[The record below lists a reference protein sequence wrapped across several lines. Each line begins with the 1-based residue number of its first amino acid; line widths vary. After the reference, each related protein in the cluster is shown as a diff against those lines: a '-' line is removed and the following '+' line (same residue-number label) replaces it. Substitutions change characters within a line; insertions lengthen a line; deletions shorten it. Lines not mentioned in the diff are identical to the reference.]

1 MSEQN
6 PIYNSI
12 QYLKSVGPKRAEAF
26 RKVGINRIKDILYF
40 FPSSYL
46 DRSSILS
53 SAQVYKYV
61 IQGFEGEVTLLG
73 KVFETEEIHYGK
85 KRIFKVTFRDES
97 GFFECVWFHGIKFFR
112 DRFKEDDYYALSAK
126 PVITKYG
133 HLQFVHPDFDK
144 LSENEPEEF
153 VNTGK
158 IISFYRLPK
167 SLRNTLIGDF
177 QIRKII
183 NTAVKEYAGFLP
195 ETLPGFLL
203 EENKIC
209 GIHEAIENI
218 HLPQSHEKLHEAK
231 RRFKYEELFY
241 IESLV
246 AVKHYNYKNKIE
258 GIKFAAKP
266 KPLKLF
272 LDSLPFEL
280 TNAQLKVL
288 SEIRKDMES
297 TEPMNR
303 LLQGDVGSGKTI
315 VALIAM
321 IIAASDGYQ
330 SVLMAPTEILANQ
343 HYKKIKELVSILKLR
358 VGLLIGG
365 MKAKEKRELLYDL
378 EAGEIDIVVGTHA
391 LFEDPVIFKNLG
403 FVVIDEQH
411 RFGVIQKSRLIQKGK
426 APDTLVMTAT
436 PIPRALTLTVYGDL
450 DVSVI
455 DEMPKNRKPI
465 KTALRKE
472 KSLFDIY
479 KFISDMHEK
488 EGYQTY
494 IVYPLVEESE
504 KIELKAAET
513 YYKSL
518 KKEYFS
524 HLNLGLIHGKM
535 HWRDKD
541 KIMLDFAR
549 KKIDVLISTTV
560 IEVGIDV
567 PDANIILINDAER
580 FGLSQLHQLRGRV
593 GRSDKQAYC
602 ILVTGIEKPINT
614 DKINFDFKYLSRQ
627 QIEKNKTVIRLSAMV
642 NFTDGFK
649 LSEIDLKLRGPGDI
663 FGTKQSGFPE
673 LKYADIIED
682 KDLLIKAK
690 EDAFAII
697 SSDHSLRE
705 KEHQI
710 IKETIKTSYA
720 DKISYTRIA

>member
-6 PIYNSI
+6 PLYNSI

-26 RKVGINRIKDILYF
+26 RKVGIARIKDVLYF

-85 KRIFKVTFRDES
+85 KSIFKVTFRDES

-112 DRFKEDDYYALSAK
+112 DRFKEDDFYALSAK
-126 PVITKYG
+126 PTITKYG

-167 SLRNTLIGDF
+167 TLRNTLIGDF

-183 NTAVKEYAGFLP
+183 NAAVTEYAGYLT
-195 ETLPGFLL
+195 ETLPELL
-203 EENKIC
+203 LKENRLCNIR
-209 GIHEAIENI
+209 EAITNI
-218 HLPQSHEKLHEAK
+218 HFPENPDKLKAAK
-231 RRFKYEELFY
+231 ERFKYEELFY

-246 AVKHYNYKNKIE
+246 ALKHYNYKNKIS
-258 GIKFAAKP
+258 GIKFNVNA
-266 KPLKLF
+266 KPLKKF

-280 TNAQLKVL
+280 TDAQLKVL

-297 TEPMNR
+297 PEPMNR

-321 IIAASDGYQ
+321 IIAATDGYQ
-330 SVLMAPTEILANQ
+330 AVLMAPTEILANQ
-343 HYKKIKELVSILKLR
+343 HYKKVAELVKILKLR

-378 EAGEIDIVVGTHA
+378 AAGEIDLVIGTHA
-391 LFEDPVIFKNLG
+391 LFEDPVVFKNLG
-403 FVVIDEQH
+403 FIVIDEQH
-411 RFGVIQKSRLIQKGK
+411 RFGVIQKSRLIQKGI

-472 KSLFDIY
+472 KSLSDIY
-479 KFISDMHEK
+479 NFISDMNRD
-488 EGYQTY
+488 EGYQAY

-518 KKEYFS
+518 KEEYFS
-524 HLNLGLIHGKM
+524 HLNVGLIHGRM
-535 HWRDKD
+535 RWQEKD
-541 KIMLDFAR
+541 QIMIDFAQ

-560 IEVGIDV
+560 IEVGVDV

-602 ILVTGIEKPINT
+602 ILVTGIEKPINVE
-614 DKINFDFKYLSRQ
+614 KISYDFKYLSRR

-642 NFTDGFK
+642 NFSDGFK

-682 KDLLIKAK
+682 KNLLIKAK
-690 EDAFAII
+690 ED
-697 SSDHSLRE
+697 
-705 KEHQI
+705 
-710 IKETIKTSYA
+710 
-720 DKISYTRIA
+720 